1 MKTEK
6 IDVAVIGGGPAG
18 LAAASSARNS
28 GAENVV
34 LIERGEVLGGILNQ
48 CIHDGFGTKIFGKAM
63 TGPEYAQ
70 IYIDKLHEAGVET
83 LMETMVLDLT
93 PDRELTICSEGG
105 IRKLEA
111 SSVVLA
117 MGCRE
122 RTRGAIRIPGTR
134 PAGVFTAGV
143 VQDYMN
149 MRNILVGRKAVI
161 LGSGDIG
168 LIMARRLSLEGVKV
182 ECVAEI
188 LPYPSGLARN
198 IVQCLD
204 DFDIPLYLSTTVV
217 EIHGT
222 DRVTGVTLANVGPRG
237 GIVPGSKKYV
247 ECDTLLLSVGLIAEN
262 ELSRKAGVEI
272 NPVTGGPVVDDQF
285 QTSIP
290 GFFCGGNALQV
301 HDLVDYASLES
312 EKAGASAATYADSGR
327 LPSSS
332 IPVEPGDGIRYVV
345 PNSLSGE
352 EAVDFSMRVGKPDD
366 NRFVVFK
373 RGDQVVRRMRQMAL
387 EPSAMIRIRVRA
399 DRFSK
404 GSGPLTVEVA
414 D

>member
-1 MKTEK
+1 
-6 IDVAVIGGGPAG
+6 
-18 LAAASSARNS
+18 
-28 GAENVV
+28 
-34 LIERGEVLGGILNQ
+34 
-48 CIHDGFGTKIFGKAM
+48 
-63 TGPEYAQ
+63 
-70 IYIDKLHEAGVET
+70 
-83 LMETMVLDLT
+83 
-93 PDRELTICSEGG
+93 
-105 IRKLEA
+105 
-111 SSVVLA
+111 
-117 MGCRE
+117 
-122 RTRGAIRIPGTR
+122 
-134 PAGVFTAGV
+134 
-143 VQDYMN
+143 
-149 MRNILVGRKAVI
+149 
-161 LGSGDIG
+161 
-168 LIMARRLSLEGVKV
+168 MARRLTLEGVKV

-188 LPYPSGLARN
+188 LPHPSGIARN

-222 DRVTGVTLANVGPRG
+222 DRVTGVTLASVGPRG

-312 EKAGASAATYADSGR
+312 EKAGASAATYANDGR
-327 LPSSS
+327 LPTSS
-332 IPVEPGDGIRYVV
+332 IEVEPGNGIRYVV
-345 PNSLSGE
+345 PNSLSGG
-352 EAVDFSMRVGKPDD
+352 EAVDFSMRVRSADE

-373 RGDQVVRRMRQMAL
+373 RGGTVVRRMRQLAM
-387 EPSAMIRIRVRA
+387 EPSAMIRIRVRT
-399 DRFSK
+399 DRFNK
-404 GSGPLTVEVA
+404 GTGPLTVEVA